1 MRTLVAL
8 AASAVLLG
16 LAGPAQALQ
25 ILSPPLP
32 TAINTSGACYVRNTG
47 TSAVA
52 VQVSLFSN
60 NGLIVSFNGCNG
72 SPLAAGQTCVVLVND
87 LPDDSYAACRVTA
100 GTVAKL
106 RGTFEVREINPI
118 LRVLVAEELR

>member
-1 MRTLVAL
+1 MRTLVTL

-47 TSAVA
+47 TSAVT

-60 NGLIVSFNGCNG
+60 NGLIVSFDGCNG
-72 SPLAAGQTCVVLVND
+72 SPLAGGHTCVVLVND
-87 LPDDSYAACRVTA
+87 LPDASYAACRVTA

-106 RGTFEVREINPI
+106 RGTFEVREINPV